1 MKTAADVMTKHV
13 VGIEPNATVAQ
24 AIDTMKQWEV
34 SSLLVQRESD
44 MDTWGFMTETDVIEK
59 LVAKG
64 LDPAELR
71 VHEIMSKPVITVS
84 PKSSLQECAAL
95 LSRADIRRVLVYD
108 SKEIVGIVSSS
119 DIFNAL
125 WEPPGN
131 SDPGKQTRTL
141 GGNNEG

>member
-1 MKTAADVMTKHV
+1 VKTTAEVMTKHV
-13 VGIEPNATVAQ
+13 VDIEPTATVAQ
-24 AIDTMKQWEV
+24 AIEKMKEQKV
-34 SSLLVQRESD
+34 SSLLVRPESN

-59 LVAKG
+59 VVAKG

-95 LSRADIRRVLVYD
+95 LTRADIRRVLVYD
-108 SKEIVGIVSSS
+108 GKEIVGIVSRS

-125 WEPPGN
+125 
-131 SDPGKQTRTL
+131 
-141 GGNNEG
+141 